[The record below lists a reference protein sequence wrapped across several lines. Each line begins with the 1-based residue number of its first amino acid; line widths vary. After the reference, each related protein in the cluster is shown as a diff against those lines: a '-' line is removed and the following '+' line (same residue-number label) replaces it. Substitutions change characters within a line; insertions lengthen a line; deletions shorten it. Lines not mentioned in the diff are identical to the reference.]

1 MRRFILLLLQLLIV
15 VVINAQTIKYTSANL
30 NMREGPGSSYNILSS
45 IPLGTSVKMEEE
57 CDCEWIKVYYNGN
70 IGYVN
75 SKYLVNDKSLV
86 KTSNFKSQNNATK
99 RSVRSSKTYDSAP
112 AGATALCRDGT
123 YSYSRNRRGT
133 CSHHG
138 GVARWL

>member
-15 VVINAQTIKYTSANL
+15 VVINAQTIKYTSTNL
-30 NMREGPGSSYNILSS
+30 NMREGPGSSYNILST

-75 SKYLVNDKSLV
+75 SKYLVND
-86 KTSNFKSQNNATK
+86 
-99 RSVRSSKTYDSAP
+99 
-112 AGATALCRDGT
+112 
-123 YSYSRNRRGT
+123 
-133 CSHHG
+133 
-138 GVARWL
+138 